1 MEDSNK
7 KMTITDLNSLYD
19 EAKQVDKEMFSKMR
33 SAILLIAGEHYS
45 KRMEAFWNRQK
56 NAASNSDSYK
66 IKITKNWIHRAHRL
80 YVSSILS
87 KAPGSAVSPRNKLE
101 LQDQKDAELNQSV
114 WEYLKSICKI
124 KAHTRD
130 ACGDFTGVGECA
142 TKVYFDKNKGYL
154 KGYEQKLDEMG
165 QPLLDESG
173 QPVED
178 RRKPVFSG
186 QFVFERIYP
195 HTLFRHPSAKKM
207 EDSPFLGIE
216 KMVDS
221 KELRRKYKS
230 DPEKLKFIEDSQ
242 EEFVVFDANKSS
254 YGKESTQTL
263 VKEYYFKP
271 SEIHPKG
278 YFYHTTKAGILEE
291 GELPGEK
298 FPIVWKGFD
307 EAPTRARATG
317 MVEIARPFQAE
328 LNRAASQCAMNS
340 ITMSDDKMLYQS
352 GSKLASGSLLPG
364 VRGISYTGT
373 PPMILSGRSG
383 DQFYQYIQIQEQEMN
398 RALLLDVLDAEK
410 INQLDPYAMMY
421 RSMVQSQHFSIYSDK
436 FGEWL
441 VELCELTLELA
452 KFYLP
457 DDEVIAAVGKS
468 ESINMAEFRKTT
480 PLCHRIHVQEQEET
494 VESRLGKQLTMN
506 QIMQY
511 AGSQLTREDIG
522 KLITNMPFGNWQEQ
536 FADFTVDE
544 RNVKNDFLAIE
555 RGEQPR
561 ISPTDSSEYV
571 LKKVASRKKE
581 RDYSLLA
588 PEIQALYDSYEQ
600 VHIQKVQAEGEAA
613 KAASSEFIPS
623 GGAMIATDMYLPDAD
638 PAKAPKRARIPYQ
651 SLDWLLST
659 LSKQGMAQEK
669 LEAMNDSQVMA
680 MQAQGQSS
688 SQPPSQEALNAQ
700 AEQGAIQ

>member
-1 MEDSNK
+1 MDESK
-7 KMTITDLNSLYD
+7 KPTITELNALYD
-19 EAKQVDKEMFSKMR
+19 EAKQVDREMFAKMR

-56 NAASNSDSYK
+56 NNNSSQDSYK

-80 YVSSILS
+80 YMSSILS

-101 LQDQKDAELNQSV
+101 LRDQKDAELNQSV
-114 WEYLKSICKI
+114 WEYIKSKSKI

-130 ACGDFTGVGECA
+130 ACADFTGIGECA

-154 KGYEQKLDEMG
+154 KGYEQKVDEAG
-165 QPLLDESG
+165 NPILDESG
-173 QPVED
+173 SPVED
-178 RRKPVFSG
+178 SSKPVFSG
-186 QFVFERIYP
+186 EFVFERIYP

-221 KELRRKYKS
+221 KELRRKYKN

-271 SEIHPKG
+271 SEVYPKG
-278 YFYHTTKAGILEE
+278 WFFHTTKAGILEE
-291 GELPGEK
+291 GELPGER

-307 EAPTRARATG
+307 EAQTRARATG
-317 MVEIARPFQAE
+317 IVEVARPFQAE

-340 ITMSDDKMLYQS
+340 ITMSDDKLLYQS
-352 GSKLASGSLLPG
+352 GSKLSSGSLLPG

-373 PPMILSGRSG
+373 PPAILTGRSG

-398 RALLLDVLDAEK
+398 RALLLDILDAEK
-410 INQLDPYAMMY
+410 LNQLDPYAMMY
-421 RSMVQSQHFSIYSDK
+421 RSMVQSQHFSLYSDK

-494 VESRLGKQLTMN
+494 VESRLGKQLTLN
-506 QIMQY
+506 QILQY
-511 AGSQLTREDIG
+511 AGSQLTREDVG
-522 KLITNMPFGNWQEQ
+522 KLIINMPFGNWEAQ
-536 FADFTVDE
+536 FQDFTVDE
-544 RNVKNDFLAIE
+544 RNAKNDFLAIE
-555 RGEQPR
+555 RGEKPR
-561 ISPTDSSEYV
+561 ISPSDNSDYV
-571 LKKVASRKKE
+571 LKKVAARKKE
-581 RDYSLLA
+581 RDYGLL
-588 PEIQALYDSYEQ
+588 PEEVQLAYDEYEQ
-600 VHIQKVQAEGEAA
+600 IHVQKMQVEGEAA
-613 KAASSEFIPS
+613 KAASAEFIPT
-623 GGAMIATDMYLPDAD
+623 GGAMIATDMYLPEAD
-638 PAKAPKRARIPYQ
+638 PTKAPKRARIPYQ
-651 SLDWLLST
+651 ALDWLLNT
-659 LSKQGMAQEK
+659 MSKQGMAQDK
-669 LEAMNDSQVMA
+669 LEAMDKSQLMS
-680 MQAQGQSS
+680 MQAQTQGPSTQ
-688 SQPPSQEALNAQ
+688 PSQEALNAQ
-700 AEQGAIQ
+700 AEQGVVQ